1 MRVDLKYRLLI
12 PILLF
17 VFIAPDSAGQ
27 FLDPRE
33 AKEHFNNGN
42 YKAAMGVYKKL
53 LQRDKSNAEY
63 NHKLGIC
70 YLRTNIDKT
79 LAITYLEKCTKHAKV
94 DPEVYFDLG
103 LGYQYS
109 LKFKEAIASFEKY
122 KEVGGKERSD
132 QVDRRIETCNNGKW
146 LVRDKLAIVFEKLG
160 TNINSKYPDYYPFVA
175 KDESFIVFTSRRG
188 GVLEFDGFYQS
199 DIYLAPYGEGA
210 FLRAGR
216 GNANINSDFDDQTVG
231 LSDHADRLFVYI
243 DNIKE
248 VGDIYV
254 AKKDGNRIGK
264 IVKLGTN
271 VNSAALETS
280 CSISADG
287 NTLFFTSSRAGGHG
301 GLDIYMSRRLPDQS
315 WGLPQNLGS
324 QINSKYNED
333 FPTLSAD
340 GQTLYFCSEGHNSMG
355 GYDIFTSQ
363 WEGESNSWSQPKNIG
378 YPINDAMDNR
388 TISFLDDGKTAYIS
402 ALRKGGL
409 GDLDIYRVR
418 FPYQIVI
425 RLQLPTNDPD
435 NPFIKDAHVQIDN
448 PSLEIPLSFGANQKT
463 GFYTLIINNPGVYTL
478 TIEADGYEMYEET
491 ITLKGKAE
499 EGSVSFKF
507 INLKTN

>member
-1 MRVDLKYRLLI
+1 MGVYLLYRSLVSVLLI
-12 PILLF
+12 
-17 VFIAPDSAGQ
+17 VFIATNSMAQ

-33 AKEHFNNGN
+33 AKEHFNKGN
-42 YKAAMGVYKKL
+42 YKAAMSVYRKL
-53 LQRDKSNAEY
+53 LQKDKSNAEY
-63 NHKLGIC
+63 NHYLGVC

-79 LAITYLEKCTKHAKV
+79 LAITYLEKSTKHAKV
-94 DPEVYFDLG
+94 NPEVYFDLG
-103 LGYQYS
+103 LGYQYG

-122 KEVGGKERSD
+122 RELGGKERAD
-132 QVDRRIETCNNGKW
+132 QVDRRIETCNNGKQ
-146 LVRDKLAIVFEKLG
+146 LVRNKLSIVFEKLG

-199 DIYLAPYGEGA
+199 DIYLASYAENG
-210 FLRAGR
+210 FLKAGR
-216 GNANINSDFDDQTVG
+216 GNGNINSDFDDQAVG
-231 LSDHADRLFVYI
+231 LSDNADRLFVYI

-254 AKKDGNRIGK
+254 SKKDGNRVGK
-264 IVKLGTN
+264 ITKLGSN
-271 VNSAALETS
+271 VNSTALETS

-287 NTLFFTSSRAGGHG
+287 NTLFFTSSRDGGEG
-301 GLDIYMSRRLPDQS
+301 GLDIYMSRRLPDQT
-315 WGLPQNLGS
+315 WGLPQNLGP
-324 QINSKYNED
+324 QVNSKYNED

-363 WEGESNSWSQPKNIG
+363 WEGESNSWSNPMNIG
-378 YPINDAMDNR
+378 YPINDPMDNR

-402 ALRKGGL
+402 ALRTGGM

-418 FPYQIVI
+418 FPYQVVI
-425 RLQLPTNDPD
+425 RLQLPTDDPA
-435 NPFIKDAHVQIDN
+435 NPVVKDAYVQIDN
-448 PSLEIPLSFGANQKT
+448 PSLEMPLSFGANQKT

-478 TIEADGYEMYEET
+478 TVEADGYELHEET
-491 ITLKGKAE
+491 IDLKGDAE

-507 INLKTN
+507 INLKNN

>member
-1 MRVDLKYRLLI
+1 MQVDLTYRLFLSF
-12 PILLF
+12 LLF
-17 VFIAPDSAGQ
+17 LLLAPDSSGQ

-33 AKEHFNNGN
+33 ANNYFKNGN

-53 LQRDKSNAEY
+53 LSKDRSNAEY
-63 NHKLGIC
+63 NHRLGVC
-70 YLRTNIDKT
+70 YLRTNIDRS
-79 LAITYLEKCTKHAKV
+79 ISVTYLQKCLKHANV

-103 LGYQYS
+103 LGYQYA
-109 LKFKEAIASFEKY
+109 LKFKDAIAAFEKY
-122 KEVGGKERSD
+122 KEVGGTERLD
-132 QVDRRIETCNNGKW
+132 LVDRRIETCNNGKW
-146 LVRDKLAIVFEKLG
+146 LVRNKLAIVFEHLG
-160 TNINSKYPDYYPFVA
+160 PSINSKHPDYYPFVA

-199 DIYLAPYGEGA
+199 DIYLSQYGENG
-210 FLRAGR
+210 FLKAGR

-231 LSDHADRLFVYI
+231 LSDNADRLFVYV

-254 AKKDGNRIGK
+254 AKKDGKRIGK
-264 IVKLGTN
+264 MTKLGSN
-271 VNSAALETS
+271 VNSSSLETS

-287 NTLFFTSSRAGGHG
+287 NTLFFTSDRDGGEG
-301 GLDIYMSRRLPDQS
+301 GLDIYMSRRLPDQT

-355 GYDIFTSQ
+355 GYDIFTSE
-363 WEGESNSWSQPKNIG
+363 WEGESNSWSKPKNIG

-402 ALRKGGL
+402 ALRKDGF

-425 RLQLPTNDPD
+425 RLQLPTSDPSNPYITDAYVQVD
-435 NPFIKDAHVQIDN
+435 NPHLDM
-448 PSLEIPLSFGANQKT
+448 PMSFVGNEST
-463 GFYTLIINNPGVYTL
+463 GFYTLIINNPGLYTL
-478 TIEADGYEMYEET
+478 MIEAEGYEIHEEQ
-491 ITLKGKAE
+491 IDLRGEAE
-499 EGSVSFKF
+499 EGSVTFKF
-507 INLKTN
+507 INLKPN